1 MNLSKYFLQKK
12 VNIVKFLYKKYIL
25 IKVVINYDLITRNI
39 MKKTMI
45 HKLNLHKTPFNLIKS
60 WVKTIE
66 SRLFDE
72 KRQKIKIWDEITF
85 VSRED
90 WDIINTEVLKFYKS
104 GNFLELS
111 KIIDLEK
118 TWDKS
123 GKEFLNS
130 LEIYYNKDQQEKYW
144 VIAIEFK
151 LI

>member
-1 MNLSKYFLQKK
+1 MQKK